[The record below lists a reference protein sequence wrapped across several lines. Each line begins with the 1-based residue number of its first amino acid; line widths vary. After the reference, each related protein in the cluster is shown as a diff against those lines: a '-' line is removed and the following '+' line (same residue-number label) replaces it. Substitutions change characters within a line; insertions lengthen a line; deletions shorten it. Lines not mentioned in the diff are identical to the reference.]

1 MSKGVNM
8 FFRLKKSG
16 LRQYLQIVESY
27 RDKASGS
34 PRQRVLLTLG
44 RLDQLEQSGNL
55 EALLNSLS
63 RFSEKMMVITA
74 FKSGESTSV
83 STRKIGPSM
92 IFERLWKELSIKEVL
107 EELLEER
114 RFEFNVERAIFITV
128 LHRLMISGSDRGCN
142 KWRREHRVEGVEL
155 LDLHLHHLYRAMQWL
170 GEAEPLLVRE
180 QEDIVAFSP
189 RCTKDII
196 EEKLYLRRR
205 NLYTSLE
212 VVFFDTT
219 SIYFEGEGGY
229 QLGRHGNSKD
239 HRPDLKQLVV
249 GVILDNKGH
258 PLSCEIWPGNTTDV
272 KTLIPIVKRLRK
284 RFHIGQV
291 CIVSDR
297 GMVSREVI
305 EWLESEKWSYI
316 IGVRMRSAGE
326 VKEEVLCR
334 GGRYREVK
342 QAPIEDQCQCQC
354 QCQSEKK
361 SNLKVKEVRVEG
373 RRYIVCLNEK
383 QAEKDSVDREAI
395 ITALACQIKQGAKSF
410 IGNQGY
416 RKYLKNPDEKFEI
429 DYEKIRSE
437 ARYDGKWVLRTNTN
451 FEAGEVALKYKELWM
466 VEDIFRSLKSV
477 VETRPVYH
485 RSDEAIRGHIFCS
498 FLALVMI
505 KEIKERLEGQNMHC
519 EWDDILQDL
528 DALEEIELEQNGKRF
543 ILRSQTKGCCSDI
556 FKAVGIALPQ
566 TIRQIE

>member
-1 MSKGVNM
+1 M

-44 RLDQLEQSGNL
+44 RLDQLEQSGSL

-83 STRKIGPSM
+83 STCKIGPSM
-92 IFERLWKELSIKEVL
+92 IFERLWKELCIKEVL
-107 EELLEER
+107 DELLEER

-142 KWRREHRVEGVEL
+142 KWRREHRVEGGEP
-155 LDLHLHHLYRAMQWL
+155 LDLHHLYRAMQWL
-170 GEAEPLLVRE
+170 GEPLLDTE
-180 QEDIVAFSP
+180 QDNLVAFSP

-196 EEKLYLRRR
+196 EEKLYWRRR

-239 HRPDLKQLVV
+239 PRPDLKQLVV
-249 GVILDNKGH
+249 GVILDNRGH
-258 PLSCEIWPGNTTDV
+258 PISCEIWPGNTTDV

-284 RFHIGQV
+284 RFHISQV

-297 GMVSREVI
+297 GMVSREVV
-305 EWLESEKWSYI
+305 EWLESEKWPYI

-326 VKEEVLCR
+326 VKEEVLSR

-342 QAPIEDQCQCQC
+342 EAAIWGQG
-354 QCQSEKK
+354 QCQSERK

-383 QAEKDSVDREAI
+383 QAEKDSEERKAI
-395 ITALACQIKQGAKSF
+395 IKALEHQIKQGAKSF
-410 IGNQGY
+410 VGNQGY
-416 RKYLKNPDEKFEI
+416 RKYLKNPNEKFEI
-429 DYEKIRSE
+429 DYEKMKSE

-505 KEIKERLEGQNMHC
+505 KELKERLEGQNMQY

-528 DALEEIELEQNGKRF
+528 DALEEIELEQMGKRF

-556 FKAVGIALPQ
+556 FKAVGVALPQ